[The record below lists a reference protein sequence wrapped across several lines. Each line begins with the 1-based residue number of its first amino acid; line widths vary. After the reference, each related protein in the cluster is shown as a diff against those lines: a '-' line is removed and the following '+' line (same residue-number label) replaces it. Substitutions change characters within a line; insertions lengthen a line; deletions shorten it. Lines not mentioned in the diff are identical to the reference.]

1 MVIVDQEKYAKEF
14 DIEDAV
20 RLIGDKLKD
29 LSGAKI
35 NDIRDIVVKKHL
47 KPGQTEGKFVFKKLK
62 EDDVLDFEFSQKE
75 LMKLYDAKLTNMS
88 NRIKGMIIDNS
99 EWQSKFMEQKR
110 LCRSLD
116 MRIGAIE
123 ELNET
128 LDISTL

>member
-1 MVIVDQEKYAKEF
+1 
-14 DIEDAV
+14 
-20 RLIGDKLKD
+20 
-29 LSGAKI
+29 
-35 NDIRDIVVKKHL
+35 
-47 KPGQTEGKFVFKKLK
+47 
-62 EDDVLDFEFSQKE
+62 
-75 LMKLYDAKLTNMS
+75 MKLYDAKLTSMS